1 MKRLLVVK
9 VAIMPKKKQE
19 TVKSSYLMGIGLKA
33 EISRTGVEDY
43 RNETQQLHYLVTL
56 GLRYRAQTLKTPV
69 DGVEEAVND

>member
-1 MKRLLVVK
+1 MK

-69 DGVEEAVND
+69 DVPVDGVEEAVND